1 MIFFFPPSVVLY
13 NLLAIR
19 HQGDVK
25 YLLKSQLVCWQC
37 QNSGYLL
44 FNCHVQGL
52 IIFSVLGRENCNEQV
67 QSLNTSE
74 EGNGV
79 FLAYTVN

>member
-1 MIFFFPPSVVLY
+1 MVLY
-13 NLLAIR
+13 NLLEIR

-25 YLLKSQLVCWQC
+25 YLLNSRLVCWQC

-44 FNCHVQGL
+44 FNFHVQGL
-52 IIFSVLGRENCNEQV
+52 IIFSVLGRENCNEKV
-67 QSLNTSE
+67 QSLNASE

-79 FLAYTVN
+79 FLAYAVN